1 LVSRG
6 LTELIRGREICGGD
20 GRAVDGRRVDGR
32 PGQGHGR
39 QARGRV
45 ELTHWGGLDGLRGIA
60 VAAVLLYHGGVTWA
74 RGGFLGVEVF
84 FVLSGF
90 LITSLLLAEWG
101 RSSAIRLGA
110 FWARR
115 ARRLLPALFCLVA
128 VIGLYYA
135 VAGSAQAIP
144 GLKGDGISALIYYS
158 NWHQIATGA
167 SYFAASGPVSPL
179 EHTWSLAIEEQF
191 YLVWPIVLAGVLWLA
206 SRGAR
211 GSGRR
216 PLLVLLG
223 VTVVGAVASAV
234 DTAVLF
240 AGGRNL
246 DRVYYG
252 TDTRA
257 ASLLIGASLA
267 IGLAIARTRARS
279 VPETDGAQ
287 AVPQTGGAH
296 AVGRADGVP
305 EVPRRAPALGSLRGR
320 LAAPGA
326 SATHQRAL
334 AIGAL
339 VALGA
344 VLGAAAVADGSDG
357 WLYPYG
363 LLSLDGAVVL
373 LILAAVTQPASLAAR
388 ALACPPL
395 RALGKISY
403 GLYLWHFPL
412 FLWLSAGA
420 VGFSGTPLLLVRL
433 GVTLAVSTA
442 SYFLIEQPIRQRRRP
457 TWLVRALAPLAA
469 GGAVAALLLASAA
482 DQLPVGVPAAATLPQ
497 PPPQLRGHDPSC
509 TVALKDT
516 PDYGV
521 APVPESKET
530 HFVYTALGYHQL
542 TWSGSG
548 EKTFQTCPPKRV
560 LMVGD
565 SLAFTL
571 GVPWLGNEERYG
583 IELADAALLGCAF
596 TTEGELDVDGTWT
609 AQSEGCPT
617 AAEHWAA
624 EANSMHAQEI
634 VVELGYRDTLD
645 WKING
650 KVVHL
655 GQPAFDAYVQKQID
669 RFVQIMGAG
678 GRKILFLSIP
688 YVDPPNLP
696 DGSPAPQASPA
707 RHALINSMLEEA
719 ARRHPSTVSVLDIDQ
734 TVSPGNHYN
743 AKVNGQL
750 CRFDGVHFSAYCSE
764 LLEPRALGEVRKL
777 LG

>member
-1 LVSRG
+1 M
-6 LTELIRGREICGGD
+6 
-20 GRAVDGRRVDGR
+20 
-32 PGQGHGR
+32 
-39 QARGRV
+39 
-45 ELTHWGGLDGLRGIA
+45 
-60 VAAVLLYHGGVTWA
+60 AAVLLYHGGVTWA

-158 NWHQIATGA
+158 NWHQIATGT

-191 YLVWPIVLAGVLWLA
+191 YVVWPIVLAGVLWLA

-223 VTVVGAVASAV
+223 VTVAGAVASAV

-267 IGLAIARTRARS
+267 IGLAIARSRAQS
-279 VPETDGAQ
+279 VPGTDGARE
-287 AVPQTGGAH
+287 A
-296 AVGRADGVP
+296 
-305 EVPRRAPALGSLRGR
+305 PRRAASLRDRLLGAGAAR
-320 LAAPGA
+320 QRVLAAGA
-326 SATHQRAL
+326 V
-334 AIGAL
+334 

-344 VLGAAAVADGSDG
+344 VLGAAAVVDGSDG

-363 LLSLDGAVVL
+363 LLALDGAVVL

-388 ALACPPL
+388 ALAYPPL

-412 FLWLSAGA
+412 FLWLTAGA
-420 VGFSGTPLLLVRL
+420 VGFGGAPLLLVRL

-469 GGAVAALLLASAA
+469 GGAVAALLLASSA

-530 HFVYTALGYHQL
+530 QFVYTALGYHQL
-542 TWSGSG
+542 TWSGSS

-583 IELADAALLGCAF
+583 VELADAALLGCAF

-609 AQSEGCPT
+609 AQSQGCPT
-617 AAEHWAA
+617 AAEHWAS
-624 EANSMHAQEI
+624 EASAMHAQTV

-645 WKING
+645 WKIDG

-707 RHALINSMLEEA
+707 RHTLINSMLEQA
-719 ARRHPSTVSVLDIDQ
+719 ARRDPSTVSVFDIDQ